1 MNKKLKIATAAV
13 SVVMAGT
20 MVVGMFGCT
29 PKKPVSEQE
38 KYEVAAAGTDIS
50 GVTININIGDAA
62 QRSISFGYG
71 ELLSGTVKLPDGKS
85 YSSSSLKPAWAA
97 FETMVG
103 CKFKDVWQNASKK
116 LTNAATATT
125 EGARLSDMDI
135 ITDGAAN
142 VATNKAS
149 LLDLSNYL
157 DEMPNYKKFL
167 DDNPIVRLSLTSDTE
182 HGSMYYAPYFDG
194 NNDIE
199 KYELFK
205 TNWLTTLL
213 DTDEGDTTTTYASHG
228 TTKKGNGGDYA
239 NTLTTETAITS
250 FMGTTGSWTAEVLDK
265 DGKKLDAGIT
275 VNYDKVL
282 AAAKSADGLGAA
294 VTAAAGATY
303 TGDSGNIVDIM
314 NYVINTKE
322 GNVTGA
328 QLKKI
333 LQEYIKVAYYVG
345 GTETSFYTQAGY
357 KLSDVFAGYS
367 AAWDVDL
374 YAAIGRVLVT
384 NPAILNSGKT
394 GHIGDTDSTPLS
406 NLYLLSA
413 RQNNMQRMI
422 DTVSMIGQLY
432 GVRGLESKNL
442 YSYVGSDGRLKDPR
456 GDAKSYEAMEKF
468 NAFWKEGLIYTGAS
482 GSNADQSYYKSNT
495 PEALS
500 CYDYVNTQTPVGFE
514 IQGATGNWQGPKQT
528 YTAEADYN
536 YTPIITPVSKWN
548 DGKEQVMRFTESW
561 RTTKDTGFCVPVANV
576 KDNPTK
582 LRAVLTFIDKMFSN
596 DGQILLTYGPKAT
609 SATAGDGFWYNEEAT
624 AEQIAAG
631 TYFEYDGKKLYS
643 TIEYGGVYQPQI
655 LENVYNAYY
664 GKSTTEN
671 VKFDGTGLTYAGGDT
686 VIAPES
692 ALTDGKLGD
701 DYKVKNGATLSYDV
715 YCVDS
720 KGKFVKV
727 AAGAKM
733 GGDLYVVEATV
744 AANTEVTGAAHY
756 IVDVN
761 GKLAASDGKRVAL
774 ISDTVSQWTTNATL
788 NYTNF
793 ARYVIGSAL
802 PIGNKLQS
810 FEFQLTS
817 TMGRKGAL
825 IVDAGL
831 GLLGDPTDGVIKH
844 TVNVMTSNPWYTVV
858 PTLLPYSE
866 ADTDSLSGT
875 HNRLYTGDEGNYFS
889 NNKNDNTN
897 LYWQIIKYGMDAGQI
912 TAKYAGLGLG
922 NTGTVTAQQIMQKL
936 EDVDGYTAYVN
947 IKNKAWQASKKFY
960 DIIKK

>member
-20 MVVGMFGCT
+20 MVVGMVGCGN
-29 PKKPVSEQE
+29 KKPVSEQP
-38 KYEVAAAGTDIS
+38 KYEVAAADADIS
-50 GVTININIGDAA
+50 GVTLNINIGDAA

-71 ELLSGTVKLPDGKS
+71 ELLSGTVTLPDGKS

-103 CKFKDVWQNASKK
+103 CKFKDVWQNTSKK
-116 LTNAATATT
+116 LTNAVTATT

-135 ITDGAAN
+135 ITDGASN
-142 VATNKAS
+142 VATNKAD
-149 LLDLSNYL
+149 LLDLYNYL

-167 DDNPIVRLSLTSDTE
+167 DDNPIVRLSLTSDTT

-205 TNWLTTLL
+205 TNWLTTLI
-213 DTDEGDTTTTYASHG
+213 DEDGGDTTTTYAAHG
-228 TTKKGNGGDYA
+228 TAKKSNGGDYT
-239 NTLTTETAITS
+239 NTLTTETAIES
-250 FMGTTGSWTAEVLDK
+250 FMGKTGSWTAEVLDK
-265 DGKKLDAGIT
+265 DGSKLAAGIT
-275 VNYDKVL
+275 LNYDKAL
-282 AAAKSADGLGAA
+282 AAAKGTTGLGAA
-294 VTAAAGATY
+294 VSDAAGKAY
-303 TGDSGNIVDIM
+303 TGDSGNIVDLM
-314 NYVINTKE
+314 NFAINETS
-322 GNVTGA
+322 GAVTGA
-328 QLKKI
+328 KLKKI

-345 GTETSFYTQAGY
+345 GTDTAFYTQAGY

-374 YAAIGRVLVT
+374 YAAVGRVLVT
-384 NPAILNSGKT
+384 NPGILKSGKAGNT
-394 GHIGDTDSTPLS
+394 IGGTDATPHS

-422 DTVSMIGQLY
+422 DSVSMIGQLY

-442 YSYVGSDGRLKDPR
+442 YSYIGSDGKLKDPR

-482 GSNADQSYYKSNT
+482 GSNADQSYYKANT

-500 CYDYVNTQTPVGFE
+500 CYDYVNTQTPVGFTL
-514 IQGATGNWQGPKQT
+514 QGATTKSYDVEEG
-528 YTAEADYN
+528 YN
-536 YTPIITPVSKWN
+536 YTPIITPVSRWN
-548 DGKEQVMRFTESW
+548 DGKDQVMRFTESW

-582 LRAVLTFIDKMFSN
+582 LRAVLKFIDSMFST
-596 DGQILLTYGPKAT
+596 DGQILLTYGPKAS
-609 SATAGDGFWYNEEAT
+609 SATANDGFWYNDEAT
-624 AEQIAAG
+624 DAQVSAG
-631 TYFEYDGKKLYS
+631 QYFEYGGKKLYS
-643 TIEYGGVYQPQI
+643 TVAYGGVYQPHI
-655 LENVYNAYY
+655 LENVYKAYY
-664 GKSTTEN
+664 GQATSQN
-671 VKFDGTGLTYAGGDT
+671 VKFDGSGLTYAGGDDVVAVT
-686 VIAPES
+686 
-692 ALTDGKLGD
+692 TDDNKVGK
-701 DYKVKNGATLSYDV
+701 GATFTSDV
-715 YCVDS
+715 YAITSKGTFEKIAAGAKMSADVYIVEGTVEANKDVTGAAYYIVDS
-720 KGKFVKV
+720 KGK
-727 AAGAKM
+727 
-733 GGDLYVVEATV
+733 
-744 AANTEVTGAAHY
+744 
-756 IVDVN
+756 
-761 GKLAASDGKRVAL
+761 LASKDGKRVAL
-774 ISDTVSQWTTNATL
+774 ISDTVSQWTTNSTL

-817 TMGRKGAL
+817 TMGRTGAL
-825 IVDAGL
+825 VVDKGL
-831 GLLGDPTDGVIKH
+831 GSTADPTDGVIKH

-866 ADTDSLSGT
+866 SDTKSLAGT
-875 HNRLYTGDEGNYFS
+875 HVRLYTGDAGNYFS

-912 TAKYAGLGLG
+912 TAKYSGLGLG
-922 NTGTVTAQQIMQKL
+922 TSGTVTAQNIMQKL
-936 EDVDGYTAYVN
+936 EEVDGYTAYVN
-947 IKNKAWQASKKFY
+947 IKNKGWQASKKFY
-960 DIIKK
+960 DTIK

>member
-20 MVVGMFGCT
+20 MAFGMFGCAK
-29 PKKPVSEQE
+29 KKPKSEQP
-38 KYEVAAAGTDIS
+38 KYEVAAADADLKD
-50 GVTININIGDAA
+50 VTLNINIGDAA
-62 QRSISFGYG
+62 QRSISFKYG
-71 ELLSGTVKLPDGKS
+71 ELLSGSVKLPDGKT
-85 YSSSSLKPAWAA
+85 YTSSSLKPAWAA
-97 FETMVG
+97 FQDMVG
-103 CKFKDVWQNASKK
+103 CKFNDVWQNSSKK
-116 LTNAATATT
+116 LTNAVTQTT

-135 ITDGAAN
+135 ITDGASN
-142 VATNKAS
+142 VATNKAD
-149 LLDLSNYL
+149 LLDLYNYL
-157 DEMPNYKKFL
+157 DDMPNYKKFL

-205 TNWLTTLL
+205 TNWVATIL
-213 DTDEGDTTTTYASHG
+213 DTADGDTTTTYASHG
-228 TTKKGNGGDYA
+228 TAKKGNGGDYTT
-239 NTLTTETAITS
+239 TLTTETAIES
-250 FMGTTGSWTAEVLDK
+250 FMGKTGSWTAEVLDK

-275 VNYDKVL
+275 VNYDKAL
-282 AAAKSADGLGAA
+282 AAAKGTDGLGAA
-294 VTAAAGATY
+294 VTAAAGKAY

-314 NYVINTKE
+314 NFAINEKQ
-322 GNVTGA
+322 GAVTGA

-345 GTETSFYTQAGY
+345 GTETSFYTQTGY
-357 KLSDVFAGYS
+357 KLSDVFNGYS

-384 NPAILNSGKT
+384 NPGILKSGKAGNT
-394 GHIGDTDSTPLS
+394 IGGASATPLS

-422 DTVSMIGQLY
+422 DTVSMVGQLY

-482 GSNADQSYYKSNT
+482 GSNADQSYYKDGT

-500 CYDYVNTQTPVGFE
+500 CYDYVNTQTPVGFTL
-514 IQGATGNWQGPKQT
+514 QGATTKSYDVEEG
-528 YTAEADYN
+528 YN

-582 LRAVLTFIDKMFSN
+582 LRAVLKFIDSMFSN

-609 SATAGDGFWYNEEAT
+609 SATAGDGYWYNDEAT
-624 AEQIAAG
+624 AEQVSNG
-631 TYFEYDGKKLYS
+631 TYFEYGGKKLYS
-643 TIEYGGVYQPQI
+643 TVEYGGVYQPHI
-655 LENVYNAYY
+655 LNNVYNAYY
-664 GKSTTEN
+664 GKSTTEG
-671 VKFDGTGLTYAGGDT
+671 VKFDGSGLTYAGGDDVVKVPT
-686 VIAPES
+686 DDDKIANKAKFKED
-692 ALTDGKLGD
+692 T
-701 DYKVKNGATLSYDV
+701 YYVN
-715 YCVDS
+715 S
-720 KGKFVKV
+720 KGEFVK
-727 AAGAKM
+727 AAKDSASSA
-733 GGDLYVVEATV
+733 DVFVVKGTV
-744 AANTEVTGAAHY
+744 AANTAVTGEACY
-756 IVDVN
+756 IVDKT
-761 GKLAASDGKRVAL
+761 GKLTGKDGKRVPL
-774 ISDTVSQWTTNATL
+774 ISNTVSQWTTNSTL

-817 TMGRKGAL
+817 TMGRTGAL
-825 IVDAGL
+825 VVNAGL
-831 GLLGDPTDGVIKH
+831 GLPGDPTDGVIKH
-844 TVNVMTSNPWYTVV
+844 TVNIMTKNPWYTVV

-866 ADTDSLSGT
+866 ADTQSLAGD
-875 HNRLYTGDEGNYFS
+875 HVRLYTGDAGNYFS

-922 NTGTVTAQQIMQKL
+922 SGTTTAQAIMQKL
-936 EDVDGYTAYVN
+936 ESVDGYTAYVN
-947 IKNKAWQASKKFY
+947 IKNKAWQASRKFY
-960 DIIKK
+960 DKIK

>member
-13 SVVMAGT
+13 SVVMAGSV
-20 MVVGMFGCT
+20 VVGMVGCG
-29 PKKPVSEQE
+29 PKKPVSEQP
-38 KYEVAAAGTDIS
+38 KYEVAATDANIS
-50 GVTININIGDAA
+50 DVTLNINIGDSA

-71 ELLSGTVKLPDGKS
+71 ELLSGTVKLPDGKD

-97 FETMVG
+97 FQGMVG
-103 CKFKDVWQNASKK
+103 CKFKDVWQNKSEK
-116 LTNAATATT
+116 LKNAATATAD
-125 EGARLSDMDI
+125 GAKLSDMDI
-135 ITDGAAN
+135 ITDGATA
-142 VATNKAS
+142 VSTYS
-149 LLDLSNYL
+149 SDLLDLSNYL

-205 TNWLTTLL
+205 TNWVKTLL
-213 DTDEGDTTTTYASHG
+213 DTTDGDTTTTYASHG

-239 NTLTTETAITS
+239 NTLTTETAIES
-250 FMGTTGSWTAEVLDK
+250 FMGKSGSWKTDVLDK

-275 VNYDKVL
+275 VNYDKAL
-282 AAAKSADGLGAA
+282 NAAKGSTGLGAA
-294 VTAAAGATY
+294 VSDAAGKAY

-314 NYVINTKE
+314 NFAINEKD
-322 GNVTGA
+322 GAVTGA

-345 GTETSFYTQAGY
+345 GTDTAFYTQSGY
-357 KLSDVFAGYS
+357 NLSDVFCGYS

-384 NPAILNSGKT
+384 NPGILKSGKEGNT
-394 GHIGDTDSTPLS
+394 IGGEKATPLS

-442 YSYVGSDGRLKDPR
+442 YTYIDSKGNIKDPR
-456 GDAKSYEAMEKF
+456 GDVKSYEAMQKF

-482 GSNADQSYYKSNT
+482 GSNADQSYYKDKT

-500 CYDYVNTQTPVGFE
+500 CYDYVNTQTPVGFTL
-514 IQGATGNWQGPKQT
+514 QGASTKS
-528 YTAEADYN
+528 YDVEAGYN

-561 RTTKDTGFCVPVANV
+561 RTTKDTGFCVPVNNV

-596 DGQILLTYGPKAT
+596 DGQILLTYGPKAS
-609 SATAGDGFWYNEEAT
+609 SATAGDGFWYNEEASAT
-624 AEQIAAG
+624 QVSEG
-631 TYFEYDGKKLYS
+631 KYFEYEGKKLYS
-643 TIEYGGVYQPQI
+643 TVEYSGVYQPHI

-664 GKSTTEN
+664 GKATSQG
-671 VKFDGTGLTYAGGDT
+671 VKFDGTGLTYAGGDD
-686 VIAPES
+686 VLAADDAFKAADKKE
-692 ALTDGKLGD
+692 LKD
-701 DYKVKNGATLSYDV
+701 DYKVAKDAQYAEDTYYVNSKGEFKKAAAGSKAAADV
-715 YCVDS
+715 YVV
-720 KGKFVKV
+720 KGTST
-727 AAGAKM
+727 AAGAPD
-733 GGDLYVVEATV
+733 G
-744 AANTEVTGAAHY
+744 EVSY
-756 IVDVN
+756 IVDKT
-761 GKLAASDGKRVAL
+761 GKVTGSDGKRVPL
-774 ISDTVSQWTTNATL
+774 ISNTVSQWTTNSTL

-817 TMGRKGAL
+817 NMGRTGAL
-825 IVDAGL
+825 VVDKAMKE
-831 GLLGDPTDGVIKH
+831 GVVKH
-844 TVNVMTSNPWYTVV
+844 TENIMTSNPWYTVV
-858 PTLLPYSE
+858 PTLLPYSK
-866 ADTDSLSGT
+866 ADTTSLTGT
-875 HNRLYTGDEGNYFS
+875 HVRLFTGAKGNYFS
-889 NNKNDNTN
+889 NNKDDNTN
-897 LYWQIIKYGMDAGQI
+897 LYWQIIKYGMDAGKI
-912 TAKYAGLGLG
+912 TEKYSGLGLG
-922 NTGTVTAQQIMQKL
+922 TGTTDATAIMKKL
-936 EDVDGYTAYVN
+936 EEVDGFTAFVN
-947 IKNKAWQASKKFY
+947 IKDKAWKASKNFY
-960 DIIKK
+960 NKIK

>member
-20 MVVGMFGCT
+20 MAVGMFGCA
-29 PKKPVSEQE
+29 PKKPKSTQE
-38 KYEVAAAGTDIS
+38 KYAVAAADADIS
-50 GVTININIGDAA
+50 GVTLNINIGDAA

-71 ELLSGTVKLPDGKS
+71 ELLSGTVKLPDGKD

-97 FETMVG
+97 FQDMVG
-103 CKFKDVWQNASKK
+103 CKFKDVWQNKSEKLKNAS
-116 LTNAATATT
+116 TASAD
-125 EGARLSDMDI
+125 GAKLSDMDI
-135 ITDGAAN
+135 ITDGATSVSTYSN
-142 VATNKAS
+142 D

-167 DDNPIVRLSLTSDTE
+167 DENPIVRLSLTSDTQ

-205 TNWLTTLL
+205 TNWVVTLL
-213 DTDEGDTTTTYASHG
+213 DTADGDTTTTYALHG
-228 TTKKGNGGDYA
+228 TAKKGNGGDYTK
-239 NTLTTETAITS
+239 TLTTETAIES
-250 FMGTTGSWTAEVLDK
+250 FMGKTGSWTAEVLDK

-275 VNYDKVL
+275 VNYDKAL
-282 AAAKSADGLGAA
+282 AAAKGTDGLGAA
-294 VTAAAGATY
+294 VTAAAGKAY

-314 NYVINTKE
+314 NFAINEKQ
-322 GNVTGA
+322 GAVTGA
-328 QLKKI
+328 QLKTI

-345 GTETSFYTQAGY
+345 GTETSFYTQTGY
-357 KLSDVFAGYS
+357 KLSDVFNGYS

-384 NPAILNSGKT
+384 NPGILNSGKT
-394 GHIGDTDSTPLS
+394 GHIGDADSTPLS

-422 DTVSMIGQLY
+422 DTVSMVGQLY

-442 YSYVGSDGRLKDPR
+442 YTYIGSDGKLKDPR

-482 GSNADQSYYKSNT
+482 GNNADQSYYKANT

-514 IQGATGNWQGPKQT
+514 IQGATGDWQGEKQK
-528 YTAEADYN
+528 YTAEVDYN

-561 RTTKDTGFCVPVANV
+561 RTTKDTGFCVPVNNV
-576 KDNPTK
+576 KDKPEK
-582 LRAVLTFIDKMFSN
+582 LRAVLNFIDKMFSN
-596 DGQILLTYGPKAT
+596 DGQILLTYGPMAS
-609 SATAGDGFWYNEEAT
+609 SATEGDGYWYNPEAT
-624 AEQIAAG
+624 TDQVAAG
-631 TYFEYDGKKLYS
+631 TYFEYGGKKLYS
-643 TIEYGGVYQPQI
+643 TVEYGGVYQPHI
-655 LENVYNAYY
+655 LDNVYNAYY
-664 GKSTTEN
+664 GKATTQN
-671 VKFDGTGLTYAGGDT
+671 VKFDGSGLTYAGGDEVVKVPT
-686 VIAPES
+686 NDNKIANKAKFTEDTYYVNSKGEFVKAAKDS
-692 ALTDGKLGD
+692 A
-701 DYKVKNGATLSYDV
+701 ASADV
-715 YCVDS
+715 YVV
-720 KGKFVKV
+720 KG
-727 AAGAKM
+727 
-733 GGDLYVVEATV
+733 TV
-744 AANTEVTGAAHY
+744 AANTAVTGEASY
-756 IVDVN
+756 IVTDK
-761 GKLAASDGKRVAL
+761 GLLAGSDGKRVPL
-774 ISDTVSQWTTNATL
+774 ISNTVSQWTTNSTL

-817 TMGRKGAL
+817 TMGRTGAL
-825 IVDAGL
+825 VVNAGL
-831 GLLGDPTDGVIKH
+831 GLPSDPTDGVIKH
-844 TVNVMTSNPWYTVV
+844 TVNIMTKNPWYTVV
-858 PTLLPYSE
+858 PTLLPYTKAE
-866 ADTDSLSGT
+866 TDSLNGAHS
-875 HNRLYTGDEGNYFS
+875 RLFTGAKGHYFS
-889 NNKNDNTN
+889 NNKEDNTN

-922 NTGTVTAQQIMQKL
+922 NTGTVTAQEIMQKL
-936 EDVDGYTAYVN
+936 ETVDGFTAYVN
-947 IKNKAWQASKKFY
+947 IKNNAWQESRSY
-960 DIIKK
+960 YNIIKK